1 MKRLLL
7 IIFFCA
13 ATLVAAA
20 QTKPAEQRPAA
31 TVAVGDVAADK
42 GAPELRRAS
51 FEKVWRTVKE
61 KHFDPYFG
69 GVDWDKVREQ
79 YAPRLSELKNDQEL
93 YELLQQMLNELKQ
106 SHFRIIPPEGVIN
119 ESNNESF
126 TGRIGVEFQIIDGR
140 AAITRV
146 EPDSPAARAGLRPG
160 FLITQIDDKSVE
172 QMRAVVKE
180 RLAKRKEPASMADFL
195 LGRILGSHINGKS
208 GTTVSL
214 KYLDERD
221 HARAVT
227 VERERLKGELSQ
239 PLGNFPAQ
247 YTEFE
252 AKRLAGG
259 IGYIRFNI
267 WVVNQMEK
275 LRAAVKGMSDA
286 PGIIIDLR
294 GNPGGL
300 GAMAPG
306 LAGVMETRQISL
318 GTMHLRSGYVNFAVF
333 PQTNPY
339 TGPVAILI
347 DFGSASTSELFA
359 AGMQESGRA
368 VIVGER
374 SIGAA
379 LPSQFEKLP
388 TGALFQYAIA
398 DLKTPKGVLIEGRGV
413 TPDFEVKHTRAALLD
428 GRDAPL
434 DAAVEQI
441 RRRARNQ

>member
-1 MKRLLL
+1 MKRLIL
-7 IIFFCA
+7 IMFLCA
-13 ATLVAAA
+13 ATLAAAA
-20 QTKPAEQRPAA
+20 QSKPGEQRPAVTIA
-31 TVAVGDVAADK
+31 AGDVAADK
-42 GAPELRRAS
+42 SAPELRRAS

-61 KHFDPYFG
+61 KHFDPTFG
-69 GVDWDKVREQ
+69 GVDWEKVREQ
-79 YAPRLSELKNDQEL
+79 YALRLSDVKNDRDL

-106 SHFRIIPPEGVIN
+106 SHFAIIPPEATLN
-119 ESNNESF
+119 ESENESP
-126 TGRIGVEFQIIDGR
+126 TGRIGAAFQIVEGR
-140 AAITRV
+140 AVITRV
-146 EPDSPAARAGLRPG
+146 EPDSPAARAGLRSG
-160 FLITQIDDKSVE
+160 FLITQIDEKSIERIRGQVN
-172 QMRAVVKE
+172 E
-180 RLAKRKEPASMADFL
+180 RLARRKEPAAMADFMF
-195 LGRILGSHINGKS
+195 GRILRSHIDGKP

-221 HARAVT
+221 QARAVT
-227 VERERLKGELSQ
+227 VERERLKGEFSQ

-267 WVVNQMEK
+267 WVASLMEK
-275 LRAAVKGMSDA
+275 LRTAVKGMSDA

-300 GAMAPG
+300 GTMAPG
-306 LAGVMETRQISL
+306 LAGVLETRQISL
-318 GTMHLRSGYVNFAVF
+318 GTMHMRSGHYNFVAF
-333 PQTNPY
+333 PQSNVY

-347 DFGSASTSELFA
+347 DYGSASTSELFA

-368 VIVGER
+368 IIVGDR

-379 LPSQFEKLP
+379 LPSLFEKLP

-398 DLKTPKGVLIEGRGV
+398 DFKTPKGVLIEGRGV
-413 TPDFEVKHTRAALLD
+413 TPDVVVKHARAALLD

-441 RRRARNQ
+441 RRRPRTQ